1 MNVKSA
7 MRAVYTTNNI
17 NGKIHVGEKDLPSI
31 GERDILVY
39 MHAASINPIDWRFI
53 GFIAPFYPFSITLG
67 HDGAGVVVAVGKK
80 VSRFSV
86 GDKVYG
92 LKVYAFR
99 GSFAEYFA
107 LNENCAD
114 RIPDNISLIE
124 GAALPLV
131 GLTAI
136 QALRWARL
144 EPGQHVL
151 VIGGSGG
158 VGHIAVQVAKA
169 QGARVTAV
177 CSTRNVAFVKSL
189 GADEVIDY
197 TWQDA
202 LEVVRGV
209 DVVLDTVGKLSH
221 RQCRPVLNPGGCYV
235 TTFPNWKSIPEVF
248 LSCTIGKFFRN
259 CRLSWFV
266 ILDGNR
272 KDMETLSA
280 LVQEEK
286 VVVAIDTLFEM
297 KDINSAFE
305 ISKQSRTVGKNV
317 VLINGGEK

>member
-17 NGKIHVGEKDLPSI
+17 NGQIHVGEKDLPSI

-53 GFIAPFYPFSITLG
+53 GFIAPFYPFLITLG

-235 TTFPNWKSIPEVF
+235 TTFPNWKSIPEVL

-259 CRLSWFV
+259 CRFSWFV
-266 ILDGNR
+266 TLNGNR

-297 KDINSAFE
+297 KDINAAFE